1 VFGFGAVILEIV
13 CGRRISCSNP
23 AGCSQLLEAVW
34 KLHGAAGGGG
44 GGGRILEAVDQR
56 LAGEFDEAEAERLLL
71 LGLACSHPNPGERPR
86 TQTILQ
92 ILTGAA
98 PPPHVPPSKPAFM
111 WPAMP
116 VALDGDDDD
125 ETSRSSTVMN
135 SSSSYYVSSSGW
147 TQNYQVS
154 KEHEVADRDVATV

>member
-1 VFGFGAVILEIV
+1 
-13 CGRRISCSNP
+13 
-23 AGCSQLLEAVW
+23 VW

-56 LAGEFDEAEAERLLL
+56 LAGEFDEVEAERLLL

-125 ETSRSSTVMN
+125 SETPTSRSSMLLT
-135 SSSSYYVSSSGW
+135 SSSTGW
-147 TQNYQVS
+147 TKIFQVS
-154 KEHEVADRDVATV
+154 KEHDVAEKDVAAE